1 MKVLRQKSELTLGL
15 FDFRRDH
22 NRRTPSRRSM
32 ILQRKKNKEFN
43 FFFKKNSNKDKEK
56 RKKNSRHVVRLSRTG
71 PHCIGDVY

>member
-1 MKVLRQKSELTLGL
+1 MKLTLGL

-32 ILQRKKNKEFN
+32 ILQRKKKNKEFN
-43 FFFKKNSNKDKEK
+43 KKKKKQQQRQREKE
-56 RKKNSRHVVRLSRTG
+56 RKNSRHVVRLSRTS